1 MCCPRRVSLCRMQLP
16 EARFDLPLRR
26 GLGTERQSWL
36 RGHGWGLGAGGFRA
50 PNPAFPAKENPWGVR
65 FGLRRPPGKQ
75 QGPGSQR
82 LPSPALPDLHW
93 RAGCQNGLRAFLS
106 IGAVG
111 LVCAARRA
119 FQVPLQTAA
128 PRSSVGAVGET
139 GPRCCAVQLVSG
151 GIAGAWAQNAFPGPI
166 LLPREGEHV

>member
-1 MCCPRRVSLCRMQLP
+1 M
-16 EARFDLPLRR
+16 PLGRR
-26 GLGTERQSWL
+26 GLGAAQPSLTREALQGPGRRMPSQAQSCF
-36 RGHGWGLGAGGFRA
+36 H
-50 PNPAFPAKENPWGVR
+50 AKENTFEVGFR
-65 FGLRRPPGKQ
+65 LRTPPAKQ

-111 LVCAARRA
+111 LVCAARKA
-119 FQVPLQTAA
+119 LQVPLQTAA

-139 GPRCCAVQLVSG
+139 GLRG
-151 GIAGAWAQNAFPGPI
+151 
-166 LLPREGEHV
+166 